1 MSNSVCVSY
10 FSQLASLGPPASS
23 VFADIAR
30 CIVSQSVWWNNN
42 LLLQIIIKSFQYS
55 KLVQFRVANNSKL
68 ILSVLYTFIAVLKQ
82 SCSLQLAQ
90 TLKPSPLKISSVF

>member
-42 LLLQIIIKSFQYS
+42 LLLQIIYHKKFQYS

-82 SCSLQLAQ
+82 S
-90 TLKPSPLKISSVF
+90 